1 MPLPVPIKVFRQ
13 SFCPKLNGKDS
24 ILSYRDTLK
33 NKGGGIYCFIN
44 TVDNKQYIGSAK
56 DLYIRLIEH
65 LTKKSRMLRY
75 KEQLKNMVVECQRQ
89 VRLVYIVGCLR
100 LS

>member
-1 MPLPVPIKVFRQ
+1 MPLPVPIKVFD
-13 SFCPKLNGKDS
+13 KLNGKDS

-33 NKGGGIYCFIN
+33 NKGGIYSFIN

-75 KEQLKNMVVECQRQ
+75 KEQLKNMA
-89 VRLVYIVGCLR
+89 
-100 LS
+100 

>member
-65 LTKKSRMLRY
+65 LTKKKSNVAL
-75 KEQLKNMVVECQRQ
+75 QRAIEK
-89 VRLVYIVGCLR
+89 YGCR
-100 LS
+100 VPAPGAAGIHCRVFAA